1 LTPLLAVPGREGSRR
16 SVKPE
21 ACSGLVQILS
31 PRSVRA
37 NGLEPNEPGAD
48 WPEGGGGTVGIIT
61 AILVRG
67 VTSNRLTALYNHFR

>member
-1 LTPLLAVPGREGSRR
+1 M
-16 SVKPE
+16 KPE

-37 NGLEPNEPGAD
+37 NGLEPNEPGAGL
-48 WPEGGGGTVGIIT
+48 PEGGGGTVGITT

-67 VTSNRLTALYNHFR
+67 GDKQPANRAIQPVPLVLRL